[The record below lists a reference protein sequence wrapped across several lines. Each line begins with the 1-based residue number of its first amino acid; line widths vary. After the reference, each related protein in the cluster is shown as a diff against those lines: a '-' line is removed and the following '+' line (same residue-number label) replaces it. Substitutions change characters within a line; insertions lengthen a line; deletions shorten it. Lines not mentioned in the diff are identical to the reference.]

1 MKKET
6 AFNVGGLIA
15 QMAFTVV
22 IIAISLS
29 LAGCNDQMARIEES
43 QLELQAMVEANA
55 ERMALIASNLEQ
67 SWGLLAEN
75 QHELEIRVENVQNGT
90 QDVAADMAAVA
101 DEQGKIYEMMQ
112 SNNQQLSN
120 EITVIG
126 QNQHE
131 LHALIGTV
139 QNDTQTLTSTVA
151 SVTDEQIR
159 LHQTVQENSR
169 QMADMVAAIEQNQQQ
184 WQNTINSIQENVQRL
199 TVSIDAL
206 GQNLL
211 ILQEVLQNSVRELAE
226 IRGADGS
233 IDFELSDA
241 FTSPSETNSLR

>member
-1 MKKET
+1 MEKKT
-6 AFNVGGLIA
+6 AFNLGGLITRT
-15 QMAFTVV
+15 AFAVV
-22 IIAISLS
+22 IITMSLS

-43 QLELQAMVEANA
+43 QLKLQAMAEANA
-55 ERMALIASNLEQ
+55 EQIAFIATNLEQ
-67 SWGLLAEN
+67 N
-75 QHELEIRVENVQNGT
+75 QHELEVRVENVQNGT
-90 QDVAADMAAVA
+90 RDVAADMAAVA
-101 DEQGKIYEMMQ
+101 DEQVKIYEMMQ
-112 SNNQQLSN
+112 SNKQHLSS
-120 EITVIG
+120 EIAVIG

-131 LHALIGTV
+131 LQSLIGTV

-169 QMADMVAAIEQNQQQ
+169 QMADMVAAIEQNQQE

-233 IDFELSDA
+233 AAGMDFELSPA
-241 FTSPSETNSLR
+241 FSSPSETNTLR